1 MRIKGVIF
9 DLDGVIVDTAEHH
22 YLAWKR
28 LCEELGIPCPPERK
42 DQVRGVSR
50 RRSLEIILEGREV
63 SEEEAE
69 QLMARKDRY
78 YQELIQCLSPK
89 DLLPGVRELLF
100 DLRQKGVKVAVATV
114 SKNAR
119 DVLMRLEILDEFD
132 VLVDGYSGARSKPD
146 PDLFLYAAAKMG
158 VPPSECVVLEDA
170 PAGIEAA
177 EAAGMYAVGIGPEER
192 FQNVR
197 ATIVLPTLADLSL
210 DKLVQLLSEKKRR
223 ASAWV
228 VEENGFDLETQR
240 RAETNFAIGNGYLG
254 TRGVLEEV
262 FPGEL
267 RATLING
274 FYDVVPL
281 YHAELVNIPDW
292 TAVHLR
298 VNKETFSLRQGE
310 VLLHH
315 RSLDLRDGIFRRRVR
330 WRNSE
335 GKTVEVRTT
344 RFASMADPHLCVQT
358 YAVTALDFEGPIEL
372 RAMFYTAAENPGVPP
387 FPEIGLTHWK
397 KVSSGFVEDRS
408 VFVHLKT
415 RGFGEELGMAMCL
428 ELAGIP
434 TAEFLPIDCPEHPGI
449 LVRAYLR
456 RGETIVITKF
466 VTVHTSLDTKNPVEA
481 ALNHLAQARHKGLYG
496 ILRDHRAAWWKLW
509 QDCDVIIDGDDIV
522 QRAMR
527 FNLYHLLIAAPKKE
541 LSVPAK
547 GLTGFGYRGH
557 VFWDTDIFVLPFFIF
572 TCPDAARRI
581 LTWRHQCLPQAREN
595 ARKRGFWGA
604 MYPWEA
610 DRFGRETTPRWVP
623 NKDGDPISIFTGERE
638 HHITADVAYAVWQY
652 WQATGD
658 NEFMR
663 DKGVEILLS
672 TAQFWISRLEQDGD
686 KYVIRHV
693 IGPDEYHEDVD
704 NNAYTNWMARWNLK
718 AAVRA
723 WKWLAASYPEAAISL
738 RQKLNLSEEEIERW
752 ETVADAIFIP
762 YDAKS
767 RLFEQFSGYFSLEDV
782 DLQALEPR
790 SRSIYDLLGPER
802 TSACQIIKQPDVLM
816 LFHLFPEEFSLEDL
830 RANWDYYEPR
840 TDHKFGSSLGPA
852 IHAALAARL
861 GKPPVAYAHLL
872 RALLVDLEDLRGNTA
887 DGIHLASAG
896 GSWQAIV
903 FGFAGVRFDGN
914 GPVAWPNIP
923 ENWKRLAFTIQWRGQ
938 RFFFDLSPDM
948 KGPVRPKPL

>member
-50 RRSLEIILEGREV
+50 RRSLEIILDGREV
-63 SEEEAE
+63 TDEEAE
-69 QLMARKDRY
+69 ELMARKDRY
-78 YQELIQCLSPK
+78 YQELIQGLSPK

-100 DLRQKGVKVAVATV
+100 DLRQKGVRVAVATV

-119 DVLMRLEILDEFD
+119 DVLMRLEILQEFD
-132 VLVDGYSGARSKPD
+132 VLIDGYSGARSKPE

-158 VPPSECVVLEDA
+158 IPPSECLVLEDA

-177 EAAGMYAVGIGPEER
+177 EAAGMYAIGVGPEER

-197 ATIVLPTLADLSL
+197 ATLVLPTLANLSF
-210 DKLVQLLSEKKRR
+210 DKLIQLLTEETRQ
-223 ASAWV
+223 ASTWT
-228 VEENGFDLETQR
+228 VEEHDFVPEAQR
-240 RAETNFAIGNGYLG
+240 RAETNFTVGNGYLG
-254 TRGVLEEV
+254 TRGVLEEG

-274 FYDVVPL
+274 LYDAVPL

-292 TAVHLR
+292 TAVYLY
-298 VNKETFSLRQGE
+298 VNKELFSMRQGK
-310 VLLHH
+310 VLLHR
-315 RSLDLRDGIFRRRVR
+315 RSLDLRDGILRRLVR
-330 WRNSE
+330 WRSPE
-335 GKTVEVRTT
+335 GKTVEIRTT

-358 YAVTALDFEGPIEL
+358 YAVTALDFEGLVEL
-372 RAMFYTAAENPGVPP
+372 RAMLSTSVENPGIPP
-387 FPEIGLTHWK
+387 FLDIGLLHWK
-397 KVSSGFVEDRS
+397 KISSGFDGSQS
-408 VFVHLKT
+408 VFVQVKA
-415 RGFGEELGMAMCL
+415 RGSGQEVGMAMGL

-434 TAEFLPIDCPEHPGI
+434 AAEFLPFDCPDHPGI

-456 RGETIVITKF
+456 RGETVVITKF
-466 VTVHTSLDTKNPVEA
+466 VTVYTSNETKNPVEA
-481 ALNHLAQARHKGLYG
+481 ALNHLVQARHHRLFA
-496 ILRDHRAAWWKLW
+496 ILRDHRAVWRKLW
-509 QDCDVIIDGDDIV
+509 QDCDVIIDGDNTV

-557 VFWDTDIFVLPFFIF
+557 VFWDTDIFVLPFFTF
-572 TCPDAARRI
+572 TCPDVAYRV
-581 LTWRHQCLPQAREN
+581 LSWRYHCLPQAREN
-595 ARKRGFWGA
+595 ARKRGFCGA

-610 DRFGRETTPRWVP
+610 DRLGRETTPRWVP
-623 NKDGDPISIFTGERE
+623 NADGSVTPIFTGERE

-652 WQATGD
+652 WQATRD
-658 NEFMR
+658 EEFMR
-663 DKGVEILLS
+663 DKGVEILVS
-672 TAQFWISRLEQDGD
+672 TAQFWISRVERNGEQ
-686 KYVIRHV
+686 YVIRHV

-718 AAVRA
+718 VAVKA
-723 WKWLAASYPEAAISL
+723 WKWLVASYPKTAISL
-738 RQKLNLSEEEIERW
+738 LQKLHLTEDEIERW
-752 ETVADAIFIP
+752 ATVADAIFIP
-762 YDAKS
+762 YDRKNK
-767 RLFEQFSGYFSLEDV
+767 LFEQFSGYFSLDDI

-790 SRSIYDLLGPER
+790 ACSVYELLGRAR
-802 TSACQIIKQPDVLM
+802 TNASQIIKQPDVLM
-816 LFHLFPEEFSLEDL
+816 IFHLFPEEFTLEDL

-852 IHAALAARL
+852 IHASLAARL
-861 GKPPVAYAHLL
+861 GKLTAASEHFL

-896 GSWQAIV
+896 GTWQAIV
-903 FGFAGVRFDGN
+903 FGFAGVKFDRD
-914 GPVAWPNIP
+914 GPVAWPNLP
-923 ENWKRLAFTIQWRGQ
+923 ENWKRLAFTIKWRGQ
-938 RFFFDLSPDM
+938 RFFFDLTPDM
-948 KGPVRPKPL
+948 KGPIKPKLI